1 MAESEKEE
9 VKLTPSQERV
19 LTYIAVQT
27 ATVGQARI
35 SKEALAKL
43 QHCSVKTVDRAIA
56 RLKSEGL
63 IEVVERHLDNGG
75 QIANAYRLIGIAG
88 HEAE

>member
-1 MAESEKEE
+1 MAEGEKTE

-19 LTYIAVQT
+19 LAYIAVQT

-35 SKEALAKL
+35 TKEALAKA

-63 IEVVERHLDNGG
+63 IEVVEQHLENGG
-75 QIANAYRLIGIAG
+75 QIANAYRLISIADSK
-88 HEAE
+88 AK